1 MLTCSDLLFSVLSSQ
16 MGMNIK
22 GIHNI
27 QCAKLGFLPHQQD
40 DILLEEGE
48 GKEMGRRI
56 RSLVRNFFYYL

>member
-1 MLTCSDLLFSVLSSQ
+1 

-40 DILLEEGE
+40 DILLEGGE